1 MEGMLLQIIR
11 LLSDLMLLASTSC
24 SSSRSHAIFTITIT
38 RTVVEV
44 LNELSLEFKAK
55 VGLGVAESAKAG
67 FHRASLFHGCT
78 PHLFMTR
85 RFLVV

>member
-1 MEGMLLQIIR
+1 MQFVNLM
-11 LLSDLMLLASTSC
+11 SDVVWLVSISC

-55 VGLGVAESAKAG
+55 VGLGD
-67 FHRASLFHGCT
+67 
-78 PHLFMTR
+78 
-85 RFLVV
+85 